1 MIGHFLQTL
10 TTEQE
15 DRVLTTALAPLNWD
29 APCLLGAIHLK
40 PARNILTNGWQYYIP
55 GYGYHAWNPGC
66 GVATDY
72 DALCYRFG
80 APRVNTA
87 IRNRIW
93 SNRARRILQNA
104 PVSRETANVGECRFG
119 RGE

>member
-1 MIGHFLQTL
+1 MIEGTYRARQCSCQW
-10 TTEQE
+10 ESGSWE
-15 DRVLTTALAPLNWD
+15 ICD
-29 APCLLGAIHLK
+29 AHLK

-104 PVSRETANVGECRFG
+104 PVSRETANVG
-119 RGE
+119 